1 MQLLYNVVLVSA
13 VQRSESAIC
22 IHKSLPFWVSL
33 LLSHLTILS
42 HHRAPSWAPYDIQQP
57 PTSYLFTHGSVYMS
71 MLLSIHLLL
80 SFTITH
86 PCPNQQVHSLHLCLY
101 SCPANRLIITIFHD
115 SMCLVA
121 QSCLTLCDP
130 MDCSPAGSSVHGNSP
145 GKNTG
150 VGCHA
155 FLQEIL
161 PTQGWNP
168 GLPYCRRILYH
179 LRKQGSPKIL
189 EQVAN
194 PFSWR
199 SSHPRNQTGISWIA
213 GVLFTSWANRE
224 AW

>member
-1 MQLLYNVVLVSA
+1 
-13 VQRSESAIC
+13 
-22 IHKSLPFWVSL
+22 
-33 LLSHLTILS
+33 
-42 HHRAPSWAPYDIQQP
+42 
-57 PTSYLFTHGSVYMS
+57 

-86 PCPNQQVHSLHLCLY
+86 PFPNQQVHSLHLCLY

-155 FLQEIL
+155 ILEWVAMPYWSGLPCLPPGDPPNSGMKSRSPILQEDSL
-161 PTQGWNP
+161 PSEKTGKPKSTGAGSQSLLLEIFPSQESNWDLLNSRCIIYQ
-168 GLPYCRRILYH
+168 LSY
-179 LRKQGSPKIL
+179 QGSLID
-189 EQVAN
+189 
-194 PFSWR
+194 FI
-199 SSHPRNQTGISWIA
+199 HTC
-213 GVLFTSWANRE
+213 
-224 AW
+224 

>member
-1 MQLLYNVVLVSA
+1 MLVSA

-22 IHKSLPFWVSL
+22 IHKSPPFWVSL
-33 LLSHLTILS
+33 LLSHLTLLS

-71 MLLSIHLLL
+71 MLLSVHLLL

-155 FLQEIL
+155 IPE
-161 PTQGWNP
+161 W
-168 GLPYCRRILYH
+168 
-179 LRKQGSPKIL
+179 
-189 EQVAN
+189 VAM
-194 PFSWR
+194 PSSRR
-199 SSHPRNQTGISWIA
+199 SSQLRDEIQVSHIA
-213 GVLFTSWANRE
+213 GGFFIIWENRE
-224 AW
+224 AQKYWSG